1 MRFFVFQVAALLCVS
16 CADVKPIENG
26 KQLGPVTQL
35 IDLFTSCQLVETSEG
50 PVLFDA
56 CWREGELV
64 ARLREQDHAPED
76 IVAVFLTHGHEDHV
90 KGLPKLVNAK
100 VLALEEL
107 EVDQRLHDG
116 EIVFFGDTAIRVFAV
131 PGHTP
136 GSAAYLVGGTLVLG
150 DAALITADGSLAPVP
165 EDRSDDP
172 QQAIR
177 SLVELSERLTAG
189 GFDVKWM
196 VPAHSGGVEGRAALD
211 AFAAQQ

>member
-1 MRFFVFQVAALLCVS
+1 MTALTCVS

-26 KQLGPVTQL
+26 KKYGPVTQL

-64 ARLREQDHAPED
+64 ARLREKGHAPED
-76 IVAVFLTHGHEDHV
+76 IVAVFITHGHEDHV
-90 KGLPKLVNAK
+90 KALPKLVNAK
-100 VLALEEL
+100 VLALEAEGL
-107 EVDQRLHDG
+107 ETDQVVHDG
-116 EIVFFGDTAIRVFAV
+116 ELVFIGDTAIRVFAM

-150 DAALITADGSLAPVP
+150 DAALITADGSLAPAP
-165 EDRSDDP
+165 EDKSDDP

-177 SLVELSERLTAG
+177 SLVELSSRLTAG
-189 GFDVKWM
+189 GFDVKWLL
-196 VPAHSGGVEGRAALD
+196 PAHSGGVEGRAALD
-211 AFAAQQ
+211 AFVAAQ